1 MRPLLYLATVL
12 ATGLIAAAAN
22 GQGPA
27 VRPEIGK
34 PIQAASDLIK
44 AKRGREALAKV
55 REAQAVGNKTAY
67 ESYLIDRVLGLAS
80 ASAGD
85 HSAAARAF
93 ESVLASPAIPDGEKR
108 QFLAAAAGQHYAAK
122 EYGRAA
128 ELAGRYLRD
137 GGGDGSVRT
146 IYVQALYLSNN
157 FAGAAKA
164 LSADVEAAEQAG
176 RAPSEDQ
183 LQMLSNAYLQMK
195 DSAGY
200 SRALDKLIA
209 HYPKK
214 DYWLSA
220 LHGVLTLPGFSDRLQ
235 LDVTHLK
242 IATGT
247 MRTAGEYFEAV
258 QLSLHDG
265 FPLEAQ
271 KIMEKGLAAGLLGTG
286 PEAERHKRLKALVD
300 KDLAEDKKTIA
311 QEEAQG
317 IAGKDGKTLLNDGF
331 NYVLHGKTAKGLEM
345 MEQGVKLGSGLKR
358 PDHAKMQLAYGY
370 HLAGQNQK
378 AIQTYRTV
386 QGTDGAAALARL
398 WISYLR
404 RPSST

>member
-1 MRPLLYLATVL
+1 
-12 ATGLIAAAAN
+12 
-22 GQGPA
+22 
-27 VRPEIGK
+27 
-34 PIQAASDLIK
+34 
-44 AKRGREALAKV
+44 
-55 REAQAVGNKTAY
+55 
-67 ESYLIDRVLGLAS
+67 
-80 ASAGD
+80 
-85 HSAAARAF
+85 
-93 ESVLASPAIPDGEKR
+93 
-108 QFLAAAAGQHYAAK
+108 
-122 EYGRAA
+122 
-128 ELAGRYLRD
+128 
-137 GGGDGSVRT
+137 
-146 IYVQALYLSNN
+146 
-157 FAGAAKA
+157 
-164 LSADVEAAEQAG
+164 
-176 RAPSEDQ
+176 
-183 LQMLSNAYLQMK
+183 
-195 DSAGY
+195 
-200 SRALDKLIA
+200 
-209 HYPKK
+209 
-214 DYWLSA
+214 
-220 LHGVLTLPGFSDRLQ
+220 
-235 LDVTHLK
+235 VTRLK

-286 PEAERHKRLKALVD
+286 PEAERPQAPEGARRQGPCGRQ
-300 KDLAEDKKTIA
+300 EDHCTGR
-311 QEEAQG
+311 AQG

-404 RPSST
+404 KPTST